1 LDDPNHSYEGGRVE
15 FNGGACDGWLKPGA
29 NPNDTYSIGYYQQ
42 NDLGFLGQ
50 AAPAW
55 TVCDNYYSAIMA
67 ETYPNRFMQH
77 SAQTDRITNSMTL
90 SILPTIWD
98 RLAAGGYSRRYYF
111 VDAPFL
117 ALWGTKYIEISKPF
131 ETFLTDCRTGS
142 LPNVSFIDPKFLDED
157 TGTSADDHPHADI
170 RDGEQFLNQVY
181 NAIRTSPNWSSTVLV
196 INFDEWGGFYD
207 HVPPPVRLPVPPI
220 QAAAG
225 DLDGRIGFRVPCV
238 IISPMARRGYV
249 AKKRY
254 DHTSVLKMIEWRFG
268 LAPLTE
274 RDRDANNL
282 AETLDFAHP
291 HLTCDAYTVP
301 SGYVS
306 PPCLPSGTAAEPEF
320 DQLRD
325 LASQLGFPKF

>member
-1 LDDPNHSYEGGRVE
+1 
-15 FNGGACDGWLKPGA
+15 
-29 NPNDTYSIGYYQQ
+29 
-42 NDLGFLGQ
+42 
-50 AAPAW
+50 
-55 TVCDNYYSAIMA
+55 M
-67 ETYPNRFMQH
+67 
-77 SAQTDRITNSMTL
+77 
-90 SILPTIWD
+90 
-98 RLAAGGYSRRYYF
+98 
-111 VDAPFL
+111 
-117 ALWGTKYIEISKPF
+117 
-131 ETFLTDCRTGS
+131 
-142 LPNVSFIDPKFLDED
+142 
-157 TGTSADDHPHADI
+157 
-170 RDGEQFLNQVY
+170 
-181 NAIRTSPNWSSTVLV
+181 
-196 INFDEWGGFYD
+196 
-207 HVPPPVRLPVPPI
+207 PPI

-291 HLTCDAYTVP
+291 HLASDAYTVP

-325 LASQLGFPKF
+325 LASQLGFPRF

>member
-1 LDDPNHSYEGGRVE
+1 
-15 FNGGACDGWLKPGA
+15 
-29 NPNDTYSIGYYQQ
+29 
-42 NDLGFLGQ
+42 
-50 AAPAW
+50 
-55 TVCDNYYSAIMA
+55 MA

-98 RLAAGGYSRRYYF
+98 RLAAGGYTGRYYF

-131 ETFLTDCRTGS
+131 ATFLTDCQTGN
-142 LPNVSFIDPKFLDED
+142 LPNVSFVDPKFLDED

-170 RDGEQFLNQVY
+170 RDGEQFLNQIY
-181 NAIRTSPNWSSTVLV
+181 NAIRSSPNWSSTVLV
-196 INFDEWGGFYD
+196 INFDEWGGFYE

-220 QAAAG
+220 QATAG

-254 DHTSVLKMIEWRFG
+254 DHTSVLKMIEWRYG

-291 HLTCDAYTVP
+291 HLATDPYPVP

-325 LASQLGFPKF
+325 IASQLGFPQF